1 MRVKVSPTSGRDTYE
16 ALTESA
22 HDDHVVA
29 LCLAVLWPHRHAVC
43 TRIAP
48 DCTCYVRDEGGQA
61 DAVHTAV
68 YEPGSL
74 VLLLS
79 PSLRQSTE
87 LFKKCLVIYR
97 ALGRPVLAETEN
109 LLSMQLENGSRLLS
123 LPSSETTVRGYSGVR
138 LLICDEASRI
148 EDALYASLRPTLA
161 VSSGRIL
168 AMSTPHGARGWW
180 FEAWTNGGPIWERY
194 AVTAPDVPRI
204 SASFLQEERAVL
216 GEWLWKQ
223 EYFGEFVS
231 PIDAIFDS
239 GNVDAAIRDEVEPLR
254 LDWR

>member
-1 MRVKVSPTSGRDTYE
+1 MGLALDLARALDPVRFAPAIGMVPDAWQARVLRSSSDRLLLNCCRQSGKSTTA
-16 ALTESA
+16 AL
-22 HDDHVVA
+22 
-29 LCLAVLWPHRHAVC
+29 LAVW
-43 TRIAP
+43 
-48 DCTCYVRDEGGQA
+48 
-61 DAVHTAV
+61 TAV

-74 VLLLS
+74 ILLLS

-87 LFKKCLVIYR
+87 LFKKSLVIYR

-109 LLSMQLENGSRLLS
+109 LLSIQLENSSRLLS
-123 LPSSETTVRGYSGVR
+123 LPSSESTVRGYSGVR
-138 LLICDEASRI
+138 LLIVDEASRV

-180 FEAWTNGGPIWERY
+180 WEAWTNGGPVWERY
-194 AVTAPDVPRI
+194 QVTAPDVPRI
-204 SASFLQEERAVL
+204 SPAFLREERAVI

-239 GNVDAAIRDEVEPLR
+239 GAVDAAFRDDIEPLN

>member
-1 MRVKVSPTSGRDTYE
+1 MGLALDLARALDPVKFAPAIGMVPDSWQARVLRSSSDRLLLNCCRQSGKSTTA
-16 ALTESA
+16 AL
-22 HDDHVVA
+22 
-29 LCLAVLWPHRHAVC
+29 L
-43 TRIAP
+43 
-48 DCTCYVRDEGGQA
+48 
-61 DAVHTAV
+61 AVHTAV

-123 LPSSETTVRGYSGVR
+123 LPSSESTVRGYSGVR
-138 LLICDEASRI
+138 LLIVDEASRV
-148 EDALYASLRPTLA
+148 EDGLYASLRPTLA

-180 FEAWTNGGPIWERY
+180 WEAWTNGGAGWERY
-194 AVTAPDVPRI
+194 SVTAPDVPRI
-204 SASFLQEERAVL
+204 SPAFLQDERAVL

-239 GNVDAAIRDEVEPLR
+239 GAVDAAIRDEIEPLNV
-254 LDWR
+254 DWR

>member
-1 MRVKVSPTSGRDTYE
+1 MGLALDLARALDPVKFAPAIGMVPDAWQARVLRSSSGRLLLNCCRQSGKSTTA
-16 ALTESA
+16 AL
-22 HDDHVVA
+22 
-29 LCLAVLWPHRHAVC
+29 
-43 TRIAP
+43 I
-48 DCTCYVRDEGGQA
+48 
-61 DAVHTAV
+61 AVHTAV

-87 LFKKCLVIYR
+87 LFKKSLVIYR

-109 LLSMQLENGSRLLS
+109 LLSIQLENGSRLLS
-123 LPSSETTVRGYSGVR
+123 LPSSESTVRGYSGVR
-138 LLICDEASRI
+138 LLIVDEASRV
-148 EDALYASLRPTLA
+148 EDSLYASLRPTLA

-180 FEAWTNGGPIWERY
+180 WEAWTSGGSIWERY
-194 AVTAPDVPRI
+194 QVTAPDVPRI
-204 SASFLQEERAVL
+204 SPAFLEEERGVL
-216 GEWLWKQ
+216 GDWLWRQ

-239 GNVDAAIRDEVEPLR
+239 GAVDAAIRDTIEPLN